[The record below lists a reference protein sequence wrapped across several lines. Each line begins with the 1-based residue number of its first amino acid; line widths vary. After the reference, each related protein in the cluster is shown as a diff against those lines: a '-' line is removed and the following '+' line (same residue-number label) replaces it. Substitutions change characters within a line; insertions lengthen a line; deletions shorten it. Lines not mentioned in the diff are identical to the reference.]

1 MIIFKIL
8 SLVVAC
14 QRALMAGAFSIDTP
28 NSSNP
33 LSSTI
38 LSRRDAAIGG
48 ATFVVGLAT
57 LPDLAVAETDLSMY
71 SDLSNGIKFLITKQG
86 EGEKALRAQ
95 QVFTKYSLWTG
106 GFPED
111 DGKQVDSNTGF
122 FGQNLSVIVGVGKVI
137 KGWDLALLDMKE
149 GEARRLVVPSA
160 VGYGSQGAGGA
171 IPPNATLYFEVEIVS
186 MDKMPKLNE
195 SQLKWLEANPI

>member
-1 MIIFKIL
+1 
-8 SLVVAC
+8 
-14 QRALMAGAFSIDTP
+14 MAGAFSIDTP
-28 NSSNP
+28 KSSNP
-33 LSSTI
+33 LPSTI

-48 ATFVVGLAT
+48 AALAVGLAM

-71 SDLSNGIKFLITKQG
+71 SDLSSGIKFLVTKQG

-95 QVFTKYSLWTG
+95 RVFTKYSLWTR

-111 DGKQVDSNTGF
+111 GGKKVDSNTGF
-122 FGQNLSVIVGVGKVI
+122 LGQNLSVIVGVGTVI

-149 GEARRLVVPSA
+149 GEARRLVIPAA

-171 IPPNATLYFEVEIVS
+171 IPANATLYFEVEIVS
-186 MDKMPKLNE
+186 MDKMPNLDE

>member
-1 MIIFKIL
+1 MRRL
-8 SLVVAC
+8 LVVASHC
-14 QRALMAGAFSIDTP
+14 ALMAGAFSIDTP
-28 NSSNP
+28 KSSNP
-33 LSSTI
+33 LPSTI

-48 ATFVVGLAT
+48 AALAVGLAM

-71 SDLSNGIKFLITKQG
+71 SDLSSGIKFLVTKQG

-95 QVFTKYSLWTG
+95 RVFTKYSLWTR

-111 DGKQVDSNTGF
+111 GGKKVDSNTGF
-122 FGQNLSVIVGVGKVI
+122 LGQNLSVIVGVGTVI

-149 GEARRLVVPSA
+149 GEARRLVIPAA

-171 IPPNATLYFEVEIVS
+171 IPANATLYFEVEIVS
-186 MDKMPKLNE
+186 MDKMPHLDE

>member
-1 MIIFKIL
+1 MRFMRRL
-8 SLVVAC
+8 LVVASHC
-14 QRALMAGAFSIDTP
+14 ALMAGAFSIDTP
-28 NSSNP
+28 KSSNP
-33 LSSTI
+33 LPSTI

-48 ATFVVGLAT
+48 AALAVGLAM

-71 SDLSNGIKFLITKQG
+71 SDLSSGIKFLVTKQG

-95 QVFTKYSLWTG
+95 RVFTKYSLWTR

-111 DGKQVDSNTGF
+111 GGKKVDSNTGF
-122 FGQNLSVIVGVGKVI
+122 LGQNLSVIVGVGTVI

-149 GEARRLVVPSA
+149 GEARRLVIPAA

-171 IPPNATLYFEVEIVS
+171 IPANATLYFEVEIVS
-186 MDKMPKLNE
+186 MDKMPNLDE